1 MFDDCDENKERVKIR
16 ENLKSLSFEELIKL
30 KETVGSKM
38 YNKAVFRST
47 NTEFPKSLIKRANK
61 NRPRE
66 VSSKTKASK
75 LSLAL
80 PVPFKKNIPRD
91 PRFDPLCG
99 SYDKKLFNSNYQ
111 FIQNIRQK
119 ERHTLQKEYN
129 ECVDSEKKRKIKLL
143 IQRLDNQI
151 GEQEKID
158 RQNHNKS
165 EKKLEIRE
173 QLKRGKKPVF
183 KSKSVKKIENL
194 VEKYEELK
202 KNNKLQKHIEKRSK
216 KLSAKNRKKLIEM
229 V

>member
-66 VSSKTKASK
+66 
-75 LSLAL
+75 
-80 PVPFKKNIPRD
+80 KNIPRD